1 VPLLADQ
8 LKRLAR
14 HSAIYGLGGVISRV
28 IALFLLPL
36 YTTYL
41 DTDDLGAVGVVVA
54 LSAVLVTVLRG
65 GISSAFFRFY
75 FDSPDPARRLVV
87 LRTSFWF
94 TMASATAGLVLGLVF
109 AEPIG
114 TLLGVDDATLVRA
127 AFVGLWAQMNYEQL
141 TALFRVEER
150 SLAFLAASLANIA
163 VTVAATVVLVV
174 VYDLGA
180 VGVVAGNFAGT
191 LAVYVALLGYRREQL
206 GLQLDR
212 PLLREMQRFGLPLV
226 PAALALIAINFGDR
240 FFLSHLAGLDEVG
253 RYELGIR
260 IASAMVLLLTA
271 FRTAWPA
278 FAYSIEDEDE
288 ARRTY
293 GFVLTYLVLVASW
306 LALALGLLAPWLVR
320 LLAPQNSDYWPGG
333 RVVAPLAFAF
343 AAYAGYIVVS
353 IGVGRARR
361 TGFNWVVT
369 GIAAVVDVALNVA
382 LVPRYG
388 MEGSAAAM
396 ATAYGVLFVVMAWHA
411 QRTYPVPYQWRRVAT
426 ALGAA
431 VAITV
436 VAKAFDVPL
445 AVAVVLALAYPLVL
459 LALGFFLPEE
469 RARLRRLAPA
479 RH

>member
-1 VPLLADQ
+1 VLGDQ

-41 DTDDLGAVGVVVA
+41 DPDDLGAVGVVIA
-54 LSAVLVTVLRG
+54 LNAVLVTVLRG

-75 FDSPDPARRLVV
+75 FDSPEPARRRTV

-94 TMASATAGLVLGLVF
+94 TMASATAGLVAGVVL
-109 AEPIG
+109 AEPIS
-114 TLLGVDDATLVRA
+114 TLLGVDDPTLVRA

-150 SLAFLAASLANIA
+150 SLAFLGASLANIA

-174 VYDLGA
+174 VLDKGA
-180 VGVVAGNFAGT
+180 VGVVAGNFTGT
-191 LAVYVALLGYRREQL
+191 LVVYLALLGYRREQL

-226 PAALALIAINFGDR
+226 PAALALIAVNFSDR

-253 RYELGIR
+253 RYELGVR

-278 FAYSIEDEDE
+278 FAYSIDDEDE

-306 LALALGLLAPWLVR
+306 LALALGVLSPWLVR
-320 LLAPQNSDYWPGG
+320 LLAPENSAYWPGG
-333 RVVAPLAFAF
+333 RVVAPLAFAS

-353 IGVGRARR
+353 IGIGRARR

-369 GIAAVVDVALNVA
+369 GIAALIDIGLNLA
-382 LVPRYG
+382 LVPTYG
-388 MEGSAAAM
+388 MEGAAAAM
-396 ATAYGVLFVVMAWHA
+396 LSAYAVLFAVMAWHA

-426 ALGAA
+426 ALA
-431 VAITV
+431 VAAALTV
-436 VAKAFDVPL
+436 LAKAIDVPF
-445 AVAVVLALAYPLVL
+445 AGAIALALAYPLVL
-459 LALGFFLPEE
+459 LALGFYLPEE
-469 RARLRRLAPA
+469 RARLRRLVPLS
-479 RH
+479 RV